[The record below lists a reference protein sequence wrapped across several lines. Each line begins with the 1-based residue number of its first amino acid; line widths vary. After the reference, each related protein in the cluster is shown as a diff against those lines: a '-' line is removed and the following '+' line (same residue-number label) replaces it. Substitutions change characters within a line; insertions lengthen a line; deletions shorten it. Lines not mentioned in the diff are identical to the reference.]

1 MPEQLPYSKE
11 IHEIMGRIPRRIVR
25 WGTWLLFIL
34 LSVLVGISYMIEYP
48 EIIAAPI
55 SVSGSVPSGNFPVG
69 MMTVSTSGYGKVE
82 IGQQVLVKLEGYP
95 FAEYGILKGRVSA
108 LFPAVENGGYRVEVE
123 FPGRLTT
130 SYGVVLPENVEHNG
144 VGDIV
149 VAKRRLLERFFYPIV
164 LLFQR

>member
-95 FAEYGILKGRVSA
+95 FAEYGIFVERSLFGLRPRRSQA
-108 LFPAVENGGYRVEVE
+108 LRQ
-123 FPGRLTT
+123 
-130 SYGVVLPENVEHNG
+130 
-144 VGDIV
+144 I
-149 VAKRRLLERFFYPIV
+149 
-164 LLFQR
+164 